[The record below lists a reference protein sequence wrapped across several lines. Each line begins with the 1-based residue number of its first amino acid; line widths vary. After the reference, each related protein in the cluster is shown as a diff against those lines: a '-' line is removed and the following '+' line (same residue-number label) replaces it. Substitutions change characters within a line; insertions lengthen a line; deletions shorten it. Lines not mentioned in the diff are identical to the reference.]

1 MGRRKRRLVASQQCD
16 AALTREGRM
25 PIDTGEPTRGEAVRA
40 AAIAIAPNGGRRT
53 KADHPRL
60 PISPAEL
67 ADCAESCLAAQAS
80 MIHVHVRDAEGRH
93 CLDADRYRETIAAIR
108 SRVGNR
114 LIVQVTTESLGAY
127 SPAEQIA
134 LVRELRPEAA
144 SIALRELVPDAAH
157 EAGFANLLYWMRRER
172 IFPQLILYDRADME
186 RLVEFHRR
194 GLLAAEEIPLL
205 FVLGRYT
212 TDQVSQPAD
221 LIEFLANA
229 PHGFTQWTVCA
240 FGRQEAACAV
250 ATALMGG
257 NVRVGF
263 ENNLHLPNGDVA
275 GSNAELVL
283 VVTERL
289 RVLGLPVGTADMQ
302 REALARIW

>member
-1 MGRRKRRLVASQQCD
+1 MQVDSIEQGRGNPCR
-16 AALTREGRM
+16 
-25 PIDTGEPTRGEAVRA
+25 AV
-40 AAIAIAPNGGRRT
+40 AIAIAPNGGRRT
-53 KADHPRL
+53 KADHPGL
-60 PISPAEL
+60 PTSAAEL

-93 CLDADRYRETIAAIR
+93 CLDADRYREASAAIR
-108 SRVGNR
+108 SRAGDR
-114 LIVQVTTESLGAY
+114 LIVQVTTESLGTY
-127 SPAEQIA
+127 SPTEQIA

-144 SIALRELVPDAAH
+144 SIALREIVPDAAH
-157 EAGFANLLYWMRRER
+157 EAAFANLLYWMRRER
-172 IFPQLILYDRADME
+172 IFPQIILYDRADME

-212 TDQVSQPAD
+212 TDQQSQPAD

-229 PHGFTQWTVCA
+229 PHGFTHWTVCA

-275 GSNAELVL
+275 ESNAELVL
-283 VVTERL
+283 AVTEHL
-289 RVLGLPVGTADMQ
+289 RVLGLPLSTADMQ